1 MLHLLLYYFFN
12 PLTVANGKFC
22 RGLCMQNLVVTDIS
36 VCETPVLQTG
46 ISLIK
51 NIYQSEVIFYL
62 WVSILYKLLV
72 SEISPENVMIMLT
85 HQILIIL
92 VLENFC
98 FLKKCARLVTAAGI

>member
-51 NIYQSEVIFYL
+51 IYISERGYFLFVSQYFIQASCIRNQSR
-62 WVSILYKLLV
+62 
-72 SEISPENVMIMLT
+72 
-85 HQILIIL
+85 
-92 VLENFC
+92 
-98 FLKKCARLVTAAGI
+98 KCYDNAYSSNTNHFSS